1 MNVKSAWG
9 LLKQTFKE
17 FGDDKVL
24 RLSAAMAYYAIFS
37 IGPLLVLVVG
47 LAGLVF
53 GEETVKR
60 QVTQELQNMV
70 GGKSAHLVET
80 MMSAQ
85 KHGDSL
91 IATIVGGVG
100 LLLGAAGVFG
110 QLQDALNTIWEV
122 KAKPGTGIW
131 GFIRQ
136 RFLSMGMVLGLGF
149 LLLVSMALSAFV
161 NAFAGYIS
169 AMISMPK
176 WVVPTFNFIFMFGII
191 TVLFAAIFKVL
202 PDVKVRWRHV
212 WIGAVVTSLLFVLG
226 KFALGLYLGR
236 EGATSVYGAG
246 AAFVL
251 ILLYIYYSSVILFFG
266 AEFTQVYARAHE
278 PVQPTKYAV
287 PVKEEERAQE
297 GMEAGSRRK
306 QSGQSRDGG
315 KQTRAQPAHGA
326 PAYATKSNPT
336 PVWPRPQMQNLC
348 VARAQQKRSQSPCAC
363 RARLPWNKSKSSR
376 GHSSGWR

>member
-1 MNVKSAWG
+1 
-9 LLKQTFKE
+9 
-17 FGDDKVL
+17 
-24 RLSAAMAYYAIFS
+24 
-37 IGPLLVLVVG
+37 
-47 LAGLVF
+47 
-53 GEETVKR
+53 VKR

-85 KHGDSL
+85 KHGGSL
-91 IATIVGGVG
+91 IATIVGGAG
-100 LLLGAAGVFG
+100 LILGAAGVFG

-122 KAKPGTGIW
+122 KSKPGTGIW

-136 RFLSMGMVLGLGF
+136 RFLSMAMVLGLGF

-176 WVVPTFNFIFMFGII
+176 WVPPTFNFVIMFGVI

-202 PDVKVRWRHV
+202 PDVKVKWRHV

-236 EGATSVYGAG
+236 AGATSAYGAG

-278 PVQPTKYAV
+278 VVQPTKYAV
-287 PVKEEERAQE
+287 AMNEGERAQE
-297 GMEAGSRRK
+297 GMVAGNRQKPQGERRA
-306 QSGQSRDGG
+306 GG
-315 KQTRAQPAHGA
+315 KEQQSPQPAHGA
-326 PAYATKSNPT
+326 PAYATKASPT
-336 PVWPRPQMQNLC
+336 PVLAKTSTTESMHKKSTVKAEPMRMRVPRTPPVEQIKNQ
-348 VARAQQKRSQSPCAC
+348 
-363 RARLPWNKSKSSR
+363 PWSFVGLALTMGLAAGAMVRIKTLRKALKAYMFVR
-376 GHSSGWR
+376 KYT